1 MYYSIQDFI
10 ENGIANLEECEKS
23 LMKNPLNWTDQIL
36 GIQQI
41 LRKFGAAVI
50 SELLEECNTILEN
63 SIKRRAFW
71 RIKDRTKKH
80 LLTSVGMIGF
90 THTRF
95 EHKETGKTAYLL
107 DQILGI
113 QPHARISRD
122 LECRLLEEAAQ
133 SSYRK
138 AGYTAS
144 EADPVSGQ
152 TVMRHVHRLKC
163 IRQTNGQDQEKRRVK
178 QLYVE
183 ADEDHIALQF
193 HEKKGDIKRFKGH
206 GDNGRII
213 KLVYV
218 HEGIETEGKR
228 RSLKHRKYFG
238 GYYTG
243 EENKRLWEE
252 VKEYIEET
260 YDTDSL
266 ETIYFQSD
274 GGGWMKKGRE
284 LLGAD
289 FVLDEFHLKKYVK
302 RMVRSTGEPEREAE
316 VNEWIKEG
324 KKKELEEWEKEKA
337 AVLEE
342 KEGKKLE
349 NSYGY
354 IKRNWKGVRNRVG
367 KKAGVLGSSTESHVS
382 HVISARMSSRPMGW
396 SKEGAKKLSF
406 LRIYWKNGGKMEQL
420 LSEERKCEEKRGEE
434 KRGEEK
440 ILSAAELIHW
450 EKQTKKHN
458 GKYVDAVQARLNNYR
473 LSKLYLYP
481 AINKIC
487 ETVSSFV

>member
-144 EADPVSGQ
+144 EQDPVSGQ

-163 IRQTNGQDQEKRRVK
+163 IRQENGQDQEKRRVK

-274 GGGWMKKGRE
+274 GGGWMKKGME

-324 KKKELEEWEKEKA
+324 KKKELEEWVKEKA

-420 LSEERKCEEKRGEE
+420 LSEERRCEE

-440 ILSAAELIHW
+440 ILSAAEPVSLHSP
-450 EKQTKKHN
+450 KLPS
-458 GKYVDAVQARLNNYR
+458 VQYDLRLEARFQRTFLLDPLLFLLR
-473 LSKLYLYP
+473 QPVLLQIP
-481 AINKIC
+481 
-487 ETVSSFV
+487 VQF

>member
-10 ENGIANLEECEKS
+10 ENGIADLEECEKS

-274 GGGWMKKGRE
+274 GGGWMKKGME

-420 LSEERKCEEKRGEE
+420 LSEERKCEEKRE
-434 KRGEEK
+434 EEK

-473 LSKLYLYP
+473 LAKLYLYP

-487 ETVSSFV
+487 G

>member
-163 IRQTNGQDQEKRRVK
+163 IRQENGQDQEKRRVK

-487 ETVSSFV
+487 G

>member
-144 EADPVSGQ
+144 EQDPVSGQ

-434 KRGEEK
+434 K

-487 ETVSSFV
+487 G

>member
-144 EADPVSGQ
+144 EQDPVSGQ

-274 GGGWMKKGRE
+274 GGGWMKKGME

-382 HVISARMSSRPMGW
+382 HVISSRMSSRPMGW

-420 LSEERKCEEKRGEE
+420 LSEERKCEEKRE
-434 KRGEEK
+434 EEK

-473 LSKLYLYP
+473 LAKLYLYP

-487 ETVSSFV
+487 G

>member
-144 EADPVSGQ
+144 EQDP
-152 TVMRHVHRLKC
+152 
-163 IRQTNGQDQEKRRVK
+163 EKRRVK

-228 RSLKHRKYFG
+228 RSLKHRKYFV

-274 GGGWMKKGRE
+274 GGGWMKKGME

-434 KRGEEK
+434 K

-473 LSKLYLYP
+473 LAKLYLYP

-487 ETVSSFV
+487 G

>member
-144 EADPVSGQ
+144 EQDPVSGQ

-473 LSKLYLYP
+473 LAKLYLYP

-487 ETVSSFV
+487 G

>member
-144 EADPVSGQ
+144 EQDPVSGQ

-163 IRQTNGQDQEKRRVK
+163 IRQENGQDQEKRRVK

-228 RSLKHRKYFG
+228 RSLKHRKYFV

-274 GGGWMKKGRE
+274 GGGWMKKGME

-434 KRGEEK
+434 K

-473 LSKLYLYP
+473 LAKLYLYP

-487 ETVSSFV
+487 G

>member
-10 ENGIANLEECEKS
+10 ENGIADLEECEKN

-274 GGGWMKKGRE
+274 GGGWMKKGME

-289 FVLDEFHLKKYVK
+289 FVLDGFHLKKYVK

-324 KKKELEEWEKEKA
+324 KKKELEEWVKEKA

-382 HVISARMSSRPMGW
+382 HVISSRMSSRPMGW

-434 KRGEEK
+434 K

-473 LSKLYLYP
+473 LAKLYLYP

-487 ETVSSFV
+487 E

>member
-487 ETVSSFV
+487 G

>member
-302 RMVRSTGEPEREAE
+302 RMVRSTGEQEREAE

-434 KRGEEK
+434 K

-487 ETVSSFV
+487 G

>member
-144 EADPVSGQ
+144 EQDPVSGQ

-228 RSLKHRKYFG
+228 RSLKHRKYFV

-274 GGGWMKKGRE
+274 GGGWMKKGME

-302 RMVRSTGEPEREAE
+302 RMVRSTGEQEREAE

-434 KRGEEK
+434 K

-473 LSKLYLYP
+473 LAKLYLYP

-487 ETVSSFV
+487 G

>member
-144 EADPVSGQ
+144 EQDPVSGQ

-163 IRQTNGQDQEKRRVK
+163 IRQENGQDQEKRRVK

-274 GGGWMKKGRE
+274 GGGWMKKGME

-434 KRGEEK
+434 K

-473 LSKLYLYP
+473 LAKLYLYP

-487 ETVSSFV
+487 G

>member
-10 ENGIANLEECEKS
+10 ENGIADLEECEKS

-144 EADPVSGQ
+144 EQDPVSGQ

-274 GGGWMKKGRE
+274 GGGWMKKGME

-420 LSEERKCEEKRGEE
+420 LSEERKCEEKRE
-434 KRGEEK
+434 EEK

-473 LSKLYLYP
+473 LAKLYLYP

-487 ETVSSFV
+487 G

>member
-10 ENGIANLEECEKS
+10 ENGIANLEECEKG

-113 QPHARISRD
+113 QPHARISCD

-144 EADPVSGQ
+144 EQDPVSGQ

-274 GGGWMKKGRE
+274 GGGWMKKGME

-434 KRGEEK
+434 K

-473 LSKLYLYP
+473 LAKLYLYP

-487 ETVSSFV
+487 G

>member
-274 GGGWMKKGRE
+274 GGGWMKKGME

-420 LSEERKCEEKRGEE
+420 LSEERRCEE

-473 LSKLYLYP
+473 LAKLYLYP

-487 ETVSSFV
+487 G

>member
-163 IRQTNGQDQEKRRVK
+163 IRQENGQDQEKRRVK

-274 GGGWMKKGRE
+274 GGGWMKKGME

-382 HVISARMSSRPMGW
+382 HVISARMSSHPMGW

-420 LSEERKCEEKRGEE
+420 LSEERRCEE

-473 LSKLYLYP
+473 LAKLYLYP

-487 ETVSSFV
+487 G

>member
-144 EADPVSGQ
+144 EQDPVSGQ

-163 IRQTNGQDQEKRRVK
+163 IRQENGQDQEKRRVK

-193 HEKKGDIKRFKGH
+193 QEKKGDIKRFKGH

-274 GGGWMKKGRE
+274 GGGWMKKGME

-324 KKKELEEWEKEKA
+324 KKKELEEWVKEKA

-420 LSEERKCEEKRGEE
+420 LSEERRCEE

-473 LSKLYLYP
+473 LAKLYLYP

-487 ETVSSFV
+487 G

>member
-95 EHKETGKTAYLL
+95 EHKETGKTVYLL

-163 IRQTNGQDQEKRRVK
+163 IRQTNGQDQEKRHVK

-274 GGGWMKKGRE
+274 GGGWMKKGME

-434 KRGEEK
+434 K

-473 LSKLYLYP
+473 LAKLYLYP

-487 ETVSSFV
+487 G

>member
-420 LSEERKCEEKRGEE
+420 LSEERRCEE

-473 LSKLYLYP
+473 LAKLYLYP

-487 ETVSSFV
+487 G

>member
-10 ENGIANLEECEKS
+10 ENGIADLEECEKS

-144 EADPVSGQ
+144 EQDPVSGQ

-274 GGGWMKKGRE
+274 GGGWMKKGME

-289 FVLDEFHLKKYVK
+289 FVLDGFHLKKYVK

-420 LSEERKCEEKRGEE
+420 LSEERKCEEKRE
-434 KRGEEK
+434 EEK

-473 LSKLYLYP
+473 LAKLYLYP

-487 ETVSSFV
+487 E

>member
-144 EADPVSGQ
+144 EQDPVSGQ

-218 HEGIETEGKR
+218 HEGIEMEGKR

-274 GGGWMKKGRE
+274 GGGWMKKGME

-324 KKKELEEWEKEKA
+324 KKKELEEWVKEKA

-434 KRGEEK
+434 K

-473 LSKLYLYP
+473 LAKLYLYP

-487 ETVSSFV
+487 G

>member
-144 EADPVSGQ
+144 EQDPVSGQ

-163 IRQTNGQDQEKRRVK
+163 IRQENGQDQEKRRVK

-183 ADEDHIALQF
+183 ADKDHIALQF

-274 GGGWMKKGRE
+274 GGGWMKKGME

-324 KKKELEEWEKEKA
+324 KKKELEEWVKEKA

-420 LSEERKCEEKRGEE
+420 LSEERRCEE

-473 LSKLYLYP
+473 LAKLYLYP

-487 ETVSSFV
+487 G

>member
-144 EADPVSGQ
+144 EQDPVSGQ

-274 GGGWMKKGRE
+274 GGGWMKKGME

-316 VNEWIKEG
+316 VNDWIKEG

-434 KRGEEK
+434 K

-473 LSKLYLYP
+473 LAKLYLYP

-487 ETVSSFV
+487 G

>member
-144 EADPVSGQ
+144 EQNPVSGQ
-152 TVMRHVHRLKC
+152 TVMRHVHCLKC

-228 RSLKHRKYFG
+228 RSLKHRKYFV

-274 GGGWMKKGRE
+274 GGGWMKKGME

-434 KRGEEK
+434 K

-473 LSKLYLYP
+473 LAKLYLYP

-487 ETVSSFV
+487 G

>member
-144 EADPVSGQ
+144 EQDPVSGQ

-228 RSLKHRKYFG
+228 RSLKHRKYFV

-274 GGGWMKKGRE
+274 GGGWMKKGME

-434 KRGEEK
+434 K

-473 LSKLYLYP
+473 LAKLYLYP

-487 ETVSSFV
+487 G

>member
-243 EENKRLWEE
+243 EENKHLWEE

-274 GGGWMKKGRE
+274 GGGWMKKGME

-434 KRGEEK
+434 K

-473 LSKLYLYP
+473 LAKLYLYP

-487 ETVSSFV
+487 G

>member
-1 MYYSIQDFI
+1 
-10 ENGIANLEECEKS
+10 
-23 LMKNPLNWTDQIL
+23 MKNPLNWTDQIL

-144 EADPVSGQ
+144 EQDPVSGQ

-274 GGGWMKKGRE
+274 GGGWMKKGME

-302 RMVRSTGEPEREAE
+302 RMVRSTGEQEREAE

-420 LSEERKCEEKRGEE
+420 LSEERRCEE

-473 LSKLYLYP
+473 LAKLYLYP

-487 ETVSSFV
+487 G

>member
-1 MYYSIQDFI
+1 
-10 ENGIANLEECEKS
+10 
-23 LMKNPLNWTDQIL
+23 MKNPLNWTDQIL

-144 EADPVSGQ
+144 EQDPVSGQ

-274 GGGWMKKGRE
+274 GGGWMKKGME

-434 KRGEEK
+434 K

-473 LSKLYLYP
+473 LAKLYLYP

-487 ETVSSFV
+487 G

>member
-144 EADPVSGQ
+144 EQDPVSGQ

-228 RSLKHRKYFG
+228 RSLKHRKYFV

-274 GGGWMKKGRE
+274 GGGWMKKGME

-434 KRGEEK
+434 K

-473 LSKLYLYP
+473 LAKLYLYP
-481 AINKIC
+481 AINKI
-487 ETVSSFV
+487 

>member
-1 MYYSIQDFI
+1 
-10 ENGIANLEECEKS
+10 
-23 LMKNPLNWTDQIL
+23 MKNPLNWTDQIL

-144 EADPVSGQ
+144 EQDPVSGQ

-218 HEGIETEGKR
+218 YEGIETEGKR

-274 GGGWMKKGRE
+274 GGGWMKKGME

-316 VNEWIKEG
+316 VNDWIKEG

-434 KRGEEK
+434 K

-473 LSKLYLYP
+473 LAKLYLYP

-487 ETVSSFV
+487 G

>member
-274 GGGWMKKGRE
+274 GGGWMKKGME

-289 FVLDEFHLKKYVK
+289 FVLDGFHLKKYVK

-420 LSEERKCEEKRGEE
+420 LSEERKCEEKRE
-434 KRGEEK
+434 EEK

-473 LSKLYLYP
+473 LAKLYLYP

-487 ETVSSFV
+487 G

>member
-144 EADPVSGQ
+144 EQDPVSGQ

-218 HEGIETEGKR
+218 YEGIETEGKR

-274 GGGWMKKGRE
+274 GGGWMKKGME

-316 VNEWIKEG
+316 VNDWIKEG

-434 KRGEEK
+434 K

-473 LSKLYLYP
+473 LAKLYLYP

-487 ETVSSFV
+487 G

>member
-23 LMKNPLNWTDQIL
+23 LMKSPLNWTDQIL

-144 EADPVSGQ
+144 EQDPVSGQ

-274 GGGWMKKGRE
+274 GGGWMKKGME

-289 FVLDEFHLKKYVK
+289 FVLDGFHLKKYVK

-434 KRGEEK
+434 K

-473 LSKLYLYP
+473 LAKLYLYP

-487 ETVSSFV
+487 E

>member
-10 ENGIANLEECEKS
+10 ENGIADLEECEKS

-144 EADPVSGQ
+144 EQDPVSGQ

-274 GGGWMKKGRE
+274 GGGWMKKGME

-420 LSEERKCEEKRGEE
+420 LSEERKCEEKRE
-434 KRGEEK
+434 EEK

-473 LSKLYLYP
+473 LAKLYLYP

-487 ETVSSFV
+487 E

>member
-228 RSLKHRKYFG
+228 RSLKHRKYFV

-274 GGGWMKKGRE
+274 GGGWMKKGME

-434 KRGEEK
+434 K

-473 LSKLYLYP
+473 LAKLYLYP

-487 ETVSSFV
+487 G

>member
-144 EADPVSGQ
+144 EQDPVSGQ

-163 IRQTNGQDQEKRRVK
+163 IRQENGQDQEKRRVK

-274 GGGWMKKGRE
+274 GGGWMKKGME

-324 KKKELEEWEKEKA
+324 KNKELEEWVKEKA

-420 LSEERKCEEKRGEE
+420 LSEERRCEE

-473 LSKLYLYP
+473 LAKLYLYP

-487 ETVSSFV
+487 G